1 MHMIYNNCMRSE
13 RLFGY
18 VRHGSMILVMVA
30 IWGAV
35 AIVYF
40 DRAIPPFT
48 GLMSV
53 LMPWK
58 SLWSVPVGADLK
70 DRLGIMREILDK
82 SVNVSQYSLVL
93 MIASFIL
100 FGVYLTFLYQQRQR
114 KLNEN
119 RLLVL
124 KNREIARRNELI
136 RYMSATISHEFKN
149 NLARIKRRLDM
160 MQGLPEEARE
170 RLGGNF
176 DKLFA
181 DIEIFKRI
189 SDEREAGVIEFKGV
203 DLARLLQ
210 DLSGHFSDLADIS
223 LSFSG
228 LTAGPRIF
236 ASETLLRTVFE
247 NLLDNAIKY
256 KKPAQEKA
264 HIEVLLSV
272 DTDLNRRYISISFRD
287 QGIGMDEQ
295 QADLC
300 FYKGKRSAEGW
311 GQGLYFA
318 KYVVGL
324 HAGKIKVGKDYTRP
338 DAGTEIIVNLPFVEE
353 VANV

>member
-1 MHMIYNNCMRSE
+1 MIYNKWMKPE
-13 RLFGY
+13 RLFDY
-18 VRHGSMILVMVA
+18 VRYTCMIVVMGVVWAVVA
-30 IWGAV
+30 MV
-35 AIVYF
+35 FF
-40 DRAIPPFT
+40 DRFIVPFA
-48 GLMSV
+48 GLSSV
-53 LMPWK
+53 LTPWK
-58 SLWSVPVGADLK
+58 SLWAVPAGADLK
-70 DRLGIMREILDK
+70 DRLGIMREILDR
-82 SVNVSQYSLVL
+82 SVNVSQYSLVI
-93 MIASFIL
+93 MIISFIL

-119 RLLVL
+119 RLLVV

-149 NLARIKRRLDM
+149 NLARIKRRLGM
-160 MQGLPEEARE
+160 LQGLPEEARD
-170 RLGGNF
+170 RLDRNF

-203 DLARLLQ
+203 DLDHLLR

-223 LSFSG
+223 FS
-228 LTAGPRIF
+228 LTDPSVRPWIF

-247 NLLDNAIKY
+247 NVLDNAIRY
-256 KKPAQEKA
+256 KKPAEPKA
-264 HIEVLLSV
+264 HVDISIAF

-295 QADLC
+295 EAELC
-300 FYKGKRSAEGW
+300 FYKGKKSSEGW

-324 HAGKIKVGKDYTRP
+324 HAGKIKIGKDYTRRGV
-338 DAGTEIIVNLPFVEE
+338 GTEIIVNLPFVEE
-353 VANV
+353 VASV